1 MELYINDIRVDLE
14 SSIPFPLTYQISDI
28 RNIDQRKGN
37 SSKTIKLPGTRT
49 NCELMATVYSLTTT
63 QSDDINVNSA
73 LENFDPSIKASARYY
88 QNGILQFEGIA
99 QLIDCTRTDGVWS
112 FNIVMF
118 AEQIDIFT
126 LLKNYKLRELG
137 WSEYNHDLTYTNI
150 SNSWSGSIIKN
161 SVAYNNYTGVEW
173 NGEGYYYGLIDYG
186 FDRPAPNQFE
196 VDQIPL
202 QVFVKN
208 IVDKMFEKIQVD
220 YQSSFMDS
228 QRFKKL
234 LMAYEGGILP
244 NIDSAT
250 ATSYSVETDQK
261 NNTSGFLF
269 ERNQQFT
276 NQTFGSTSTTEW
288 RPPSF
293 VVSNLISYN
302 SDDAS
307 DVDPSSQIQTH
318 EPLRIV
324 VANEGTY
331 TLTYSGDH
339 DVNYDV
345 TLTNGSGSTDVF
357 ANISAE
363 FTIIKNG
370 SVYQSEQIWN
380 NQINSSTL
388 SNSFTASFSATFDL
402 ALDVNDDLEFKLL
415 FNIGNAS
422 VVDATATACS
432 VDIDVTAT
440 SCQNDL
446 SYNVQQ
452 IQPGSNLNIGSFL
465 PDMDCGTFFK
475 GLINMFNLTVK
486 PDANDAKKIVVE
498 PLDDFYNG
506 SDTAEDWTYLVAR
519 EREFKVTP
527 TINFTKKEYL
537 YKFVEDADYWNARY
551 FTDVVKQYGAKTITS
566 GSQFA
571 TGQTKNELPF
581 ANKLLGQ
588 IPTTDLIVPRNFQ
601 VKTEENG
608 TSEIVERR
616 GKAFIVQIKDG
627 NVGTLQSG
635 TWSVIDEFNV
645 AQNLTSYPYVGHLDD
660 IDSPSFDLMFE
671 IPSYVFYDIP
681 AGINYTTANLFSL
694 YHERFI
700 KELVDRNGKML
711 TCYINLNAD
720 IINRLDFANLVRI
733 DNVVYR
739 LQKIESYDPK
749 TNEPTKCELIRL
761 IEGDKIQN
769 YTITSVTDDVYL
781 PPSEKK
787 ARVTEA
793 NLIRDIEDNSD
804 SRRIE

>member
-1 MELYINDIRVDLE
+1 
-14 SSIPFPLTYQISDI
+14 
-28 RNIDQRKGN
+28 
-37 SSKTIKLPGTRT
+37 
-49 NCELMATVYSLTTT
+49 
-63 QSDDINVNSA
+63 
-73 LENFDPSIKASARYY
+73 
-88 QNGILQFEGIA
+88 
-99 QLIDCTRTDGVWS
+99 
-112 FNIVMF
+112 
-118 AEQIDIFT
+118 
-126 LLKNYKLRELG
+126 
-137 WSEYNHDLTYTNI
+137 
-150 SNSWSGSIIKN
+150 
-161 SVAYNNYTGVEW
+161 
-173 NGEGYYYGLIDYG
+173 
-186 FDRPAPNQFE
+186 
-196 VDQIPL
+196 
-202 QVFVKN
+202 
-208 IVDKMFEKIQVD
+208 
-220 YQSSFMDS
+220 
-228 QRFKKL
+228 
-234 LMAYEGGILP
+234 
-244 NIDSAT
+244 
-250 ATSYSVETDQK
+250 
-261 NNTSGFLF
+261 
-269 ERNQQFT
+269 
-276 NQTFGSTSTTEW
+276 
-288 RPPSF
+288 
-293 VVSNLISYN
+293 
-302 SDDAS
+302 
-307 DVDPSSQIQTH
+307 
-318 EPLRIV
+318 
-324 VANEGTY
+324 
-331 TLTYSGDH
+331 
-339 DVNYDV
+339 VNYDV

-388 SNSFTASFSATFDL
+388 SNNSFTASFSATFDL

-486 PDANDAKKIVVE
+486 PDANDAKKIVIE

-537 YKFVEDADYWNARY
+537 YKFVDDADYWNARY
-551 FTDVVKQYGAKTITS
+551 FTDVVEQYGAKTITS

-681 AGINYTTANLFSL
+681 TGINYTTANLFSL

-720 IINRLDFANLVRI
+720 IINRLDFANLVRK
-733 DNVVYR
+733 R
-739 LQKIESYDPK
+739 LNRMIQKQ
-749 TNEPTKCELIRL
+749 TNR
-761 IEGDKIQN
+761 Q
-769 YTITSVTDDVYL
+769 S
-781 PPSEKK
+781 
-787 ARVTEA
+787 A
-793 NLIRDIEDNSD
+793 N
-804 SRRIE
+804 